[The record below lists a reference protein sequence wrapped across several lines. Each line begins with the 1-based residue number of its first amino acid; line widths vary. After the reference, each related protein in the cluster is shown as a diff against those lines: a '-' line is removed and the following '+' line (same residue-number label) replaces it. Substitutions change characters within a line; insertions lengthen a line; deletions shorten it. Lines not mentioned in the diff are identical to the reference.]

1 MTSEITVSLSSGAV
15 LVGLGAFHGVNP
27 GMGWLFAVALG
38 MQERRRSAV
47 WKALLPLGVG
57 HGLAIAAAVAVVL
70 LFGAIVPTTDL
81 RWPSAALLVAL
92 GISRLIRHRHPQ
104 WLGMPGGMR
113 VGIGGLTLW
122 SFLMASAHGAGLMV
136 APVFLAMA
144 NQPNQIACHGVNAS
158 TPIAALMAT
167 LLHAMGFLLITAAL
181 AFVVFERL
189 GVGILRRA
197 WFNVDLIWAA
207 TLIATGLIT
216 TLI

>member
-1 MTSEITVSLSSGAV
+1 MMSDMTMSLSSGAV

-57 HGLAIAAAVAVVL
+57 HGLAIAAAVAVVV
-70 LFGAIVPTTDL
+70 LFGAIIPASNL
-81 RWPSAALLVAL
+81 RWPVAALLVAL

-104 WLGMPGGMR
+104 WLGMPVGMR

-144 NQPNQIACHGVNAS
+144 NQPNQPACHAITAS
-158 TPIAALMAT
+158 TPTAALAAT
-167 LLHAMGFLLITAAL
+167 LLHAVGFLLVTAGL

-189 GVGILRRA
+189 GVGILRKA
-197 WFNVDLIWAA
+197 WFNVDLVWAA
-207 TLIATGLIT
+207 TLIATGLVT
-216 TLI
+216 VLI

>member
-1 MTSEITVSLSSGAV
+1 MTSEMTMSLSSGAM

-57 HGLAIAAAVAVVL
+57 HGLAIAAAVAVVV
-70 LFGAIVPTTDL
+70 LFGAMVPTSNL
-81 RWPSAALLVAL
+81 RWPVAALLIAL

-104 WLGMPGGMR
+104 WLGMPVGMR

-144 NQPNQIACHGVNAS
+144 NQPNQPACHGVNAS
-158 TPIAALMAT
+158 TPMAALMAT
-167 LLHAMGFLLITAAL
+167 LLHALGFLLITAGL
-181 AFVVFERL
+181 AFVVFERW
-189 GVGILRRA
+189 GVGILRKA
-197 WFNVDLIWAA
+197 WFNVDLVWASA
-207 TLIATGLIT
+207 LIVTGLVTI
-216 TLI
+216 LI